1 MQPLRIIYFTLL
13 AGMLLFA
20 LILEIV
26 PVLDGILPSG
36 TMLEFGCEYVLAI
49 ITLGLVYLALRLIK
63 KNIVLRMTMLE
74 LPTFAN
80 LIFYHA
86 FMNSSFGYLAVIC
99 FIAFAFVFPP
109 KQDEELNNTK
119 N

>member
-1 MQPLRIIYFTLL
+1 MQPLRIIYFAML
-13 AGMLLFA
+13 AGMVLLA

-26 PVLDGILPSG
+26 PVMDGILPSG
-36 TMLEFGCEYVLAI
+36 TMLEFGCEYALAI
-49 ITLGLVYLALRLIK
+49 ISLGLVYLALRLIK
-63 KNIVLRMTMLE
+63 RNIVVRMAMLE
-74 LPTFAN
+74 APTIAN
-80 LIFYHA
+80 IIFYHA

-109 KQDEELNNTK
+109 KQDEELNNFK

>member
-1 MQPLRIIYFTLL
+1 MQPLRIIYFSML
-13 AGMLLFA
+13 AGMILLA
-20 LILEIV
+20 VILEII
-26 PVLDGILPSG
+26 PVFDGILPSG
-36 TMLEFGCEYVLAI
+36 TTLEFGFEYALAI
-49 ITLGLVYLALRLIK
+49 LTLGLVYLALRLIK
-63 KNIVLRMTMLE
+63 RNIVVRMAMLE
-74 LPTFAN
+74 FPAIAN
-80 LIFYHA
+80 IFFYHA